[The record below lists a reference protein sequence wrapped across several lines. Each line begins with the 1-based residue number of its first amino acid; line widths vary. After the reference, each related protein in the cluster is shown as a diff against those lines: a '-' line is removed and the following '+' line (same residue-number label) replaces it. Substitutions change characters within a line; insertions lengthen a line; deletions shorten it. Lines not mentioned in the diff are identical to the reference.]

1 MPTSRRYRVSD
12 RVRVMRFIIA
22 FLAYAFDVAAI
33 PALAAGAQSTERPMA
48 EARQTFENRCAGCH
62 GLDGRGGERAPDI
75 ATSAKVQQRTDGAL
89 TQVITNGIPTGG
101 MPSFSSLDAPT
112 IRSLVKYLR
121 FLQGAS
127 QSAKLPGSPE
137 AGKVMFF
144 GKARCSQCHLAA
156 GEGGFIGPDLTS
168 YGRHRPPEE
177 IGDAITKP
185 SKQPGIGRSVVTVTT
200 QNGQNAQRR
209 HSQRR
214 QFFDSAAIVRWRVP
228 FADEGRNFAPCTRR
242 KLYDACRLRH
252 HTRLQSIE
260 RSHQFSDHGRSTRK
274 APRSQGRLRTHGRG
288 GITRPEECLSFESC
302 ALF

>member
-1 MPTSRRYRVSD
+1 
-12 RVRVMRFIIA
+12 MRFISLPSAASRNFLGLTIVAGAFIA
-22 FLAYAFDVAAI
+22 LLAYAFDAAAI
-33 PALAAGAQSTERPMA
+33 PALAGGAQSTERPMA

-89 TQVITNGIPTGG
+89 TQVITNGIPTAG

-137 AGKVMFF
+137 AGKAMFF

-200 QNGQNAQRR
+200 ENGQNLTGVIRNEDNFSIQLQSFDGAFHLLTKAEISRLVRDESSMMPADYGTTLDSNQLNDLISFLITVAQRGKPTEAKV
-209 HSQRR
+209 
-214 QFFDSAAIVRWRVP
+214 DSEP
-228 FADEGRNFAPCTRR
+228 MDEA
-242 KLYDACRLRH
+242 
-252 HTRLQSIE
+252 E
-260 RSHQFSDHGRSTRK
+260 
-274 APRSQGRLRTHGRG
+274 
-288 GITRPEECLSFESC
+288 
-302 ALF
+302 

>member
-1 MPTSRRYRVSD
+1 
-12 RVRVMRFIIA
+12 MRFISLPSAASRNFLGLTIVAGAFIA
-22 FLAYAFDVAAI
+22 LLAYAFDAAAI
-33 PALAAGAQSTERPMA
+33 PALAGGAQSTERPMA

-75 ATSAKVQQRTDGAL
+75 ATSAKVQQRTDGAM
-89 TQVITNGIPTGG
+89 TQVITNGIPTAG

-200 QNGQNAQRR
+200 ENGQNLTGVIRNEDNFSIQLQSFDGAFHLLTKAEISRLVRDESSMMPADYGTTLDSNQLNDLISFLITVAQRGKPTEVKV
-209 HSQRR
+209 
-214 QFFDSAAIVRWRVP
+214 DSEP
-228 FADEGRNFAPCTRR
+228 MDEA
-242 KLYDACRLRH
+242 
-252 HTRLQSIE
+252 E
-260 RSHQFSDHGRSTRK
+260 
-274 APRSQGRLRTHGRG
+274 
-288 GITRPEECLSFESC
+288 
-302 ALF
+302 